1 MTGLI
6 TGTLAA
12 LILIAPQQAPATPET
27 PSIEQLIARL
37 SIPYAERERA
47 VYEDVLVLARG
58 DSTQQPTCGVL
69 DSKVAVKGRLS
80 SGDTTF
86 FYVTWC
92 AAGQAMPPVSGRCRF
107 EVVLMQGLDA
117 FVSGE
122 HDMPAADAPLQSKLA
137 YVGKQVE
144 QFDCTISSN
153 SPVVEPPEI
162 SRWDFSS

>member
-12 LILIAPQQAPATPET
+12 LILITPQQAPATPET
-27 PSIEQLIARL
+27 PSVEQLIARL

-58 DSTQQPTCGVL
+58 DSTQRPQCGYFI
-69 DSKVAVKGRLS
+69 SKVAVKGRLP
-80 SGDTTF
+80 SGETTF

-107 EVVLMQGLDA
+107 EVVLMPGADG

-122 HDMPAADAPLQSKLA
+122 HDMPAADMPLPSRLA
-137 YVGKQVE
+137 YVRKDVE
-144 QFDCTISSN
+144 QFDCTISSD
-153 SPVVEPPEI
+153 SPTIEPAET
-162 SRWDFSS
+162 SVWDFSS